1 MNGPA
6 RKILLLTWISWF
18 WSHGTRVGIPAIT
31 PFIRQ
36 RLGISTAE
44 AAAMPGLLNLGFYL
58 FAFLSGKLAT
68 RIGSR
73 NGVVYASLGSGVV
86 LAASSLAENV
96 YVMYAGLFATG
107 MLLSM
112 HLPSAI
118 PWLGRLFKGPRQGLI
133 IGVHESAAPTGQT
146 LGPLI
151 LAFLIS
157 STAFSAS
164 LLAWA
169 LVPVLAGLSLMFFR
183 EGGRETHVAEGG
195 LRSSAKPK
203 IVPLTVLTTA
213 NLVGNLGVVAIVPLH
228 LVDTFGLDKGFVA
241 SVVGASRLLG
251 VFGQPLGGH
260 LHDRFGFLGVAA
272 ALSTINLVSNAY
284 LMLAPYSEFYAAVMV
299 VQAASTAM
307 YFPLVYSH
315 LVRNFGPAAS
325 TTLGKMFTV
334 AGIVGPTSAPFI
346 AGFIADRMG
355 YSAALAYPTGLAAA
369 GVASLF
375 FLRRGGKI

>member
-1 MNGPA
+1 MNGTA

-36 RLGISTAE
+36 RLEISTAE
-44 AAAMPGLLNLGFYL
+44 AAAIPGLLNLGFYS
-58 FAFLSGKLAT
+58 FAYFSGKLAT
-68 RIGSR
+68 KIGSK
-73 NGVVYASLGSGVV
+73 NGVVYATLGSGVV
-86 LAASSLAENV
+86 LGAASLAENV
-96 YVMYAGLFATG
+96 YVMYAGVFATG
-107 MLLSM
+107 LFLSM

-118 PWLGRLFKGPRQGLI
+118 PWLGRLFKGPRQGLT
-133 IGVHESAAPTGQT
+133 IGIHESAAPTGQT
-146 LGPLI
+146 LGPLV

-157 STAFSAS
+157 TTAFSAP

-169 LVPVLAGLSLMFFR
+169 LVPVLTGLSLMFIR
-183 EGGRETHVAEGG
+183 EGSRETHAAGNR
-195 LRSSAKPK
+195 LQASANPRT
-203 IVPLTVLTTA
+203 VPLTVLTTA

-260 LHDRFGFLGVAA
+260 LHDRFGFLRVAA
-272 ALSTINLVSNAY
+272 ALTTINLVSNAY
-284 LMLAPYSEFYAAVMV
+284 LMLGPYSEFYAVVMV

-325 TTLGKMFTV
+325 TILGKMFTA

-346 AGFIADRMG
+346 AGFIAERMG

-375 FLRRGGKI
+375 FLRREGKI